1 MSLWLIFDL
10 NMRTRINL
18 ATQPYEDA
26 GRFYLQWGGLLLV
39 LAVISGLL
47 VSLVVKSHNASR
59 DIAKRVA
66 QERSQIAEIDRERA
80 AAEAILNRP
89 ENRDVRDKS
98 RFLNALIARKAFSWT
113 QVFSD
118 LEKIVP
124 PRVRVVSIHP
134 AVNSED
140 QLEFHLDAIGDSHDK
155 AIELVRRMEESPS
168 FRQPEMRM
176 ERRESDTT
184 RGGTGVE
191 FTIVAQ
197 YVPQVRKENP

>member
-1 MSLWLIFDL
+1 MADFDL

-18 ATQPYEDA
+18 ATQPYEDSR
-26 GRFYLQWGGLLLV
+26 RFYLQWGGLLLLLAIIAGV
-39 LAVISGLL
+39 LISLAVR
-47 VSLVVKSHNASR
+47 SHHASS
-59 DIAKRVA
+59 DIARRVA

-134 AVNSED
+134 AVNTQD
-140 QLEFHLDAIGDSHDK
+140 QLEIHLDAIGDSRDK

-168 FRQPEMRM
+168 FRQAEVRM
-176 ERRESDTT
+176 ERNESGT
-184 RGGTGVE
+184 GPGATGVE

-197 YVPQVRKENP
+197 YIPQLRKANP

>member
-1 MSLWLIFDL
+1 
-10 NMRTRINL
+10 MRTHINL

-26 GRFYLQWGGLLLV
+26 RRFYLQWGALLLALVVIAAV
-39 LAVISGLL
+39 LI
-47 VSLVVKSHNASR
+47 SLVVKSQRSSR
-59 DIAKRVA
+59 DIALKVA
-66 QERSQIAEIDRERA
+66 VERRQIAEVDRERA

-124 PRVRVVSIHP
+124 SRVRIVSIHP
-134 AVNSED
+134 AVNPQD
-140 QLEFHLDAIGDSHDK
+140 QLEIHLEAIGDTREK
-155 AIELVRRMEESPS
+155 AIELMRRMEEAPS
-168 FRQPEMRM
+168 FREAQLRQERPESGM
-176 ERRESDTT
+176 SA
-184 RGGTGVE
+184 GVE

-197 YVPQVRKENP
+197 YIPQLQRENR

>member
-1 MSLWLIFDL
+1 
-10 NMRTRINL
+10 MRTRINL

-26 GRFYLQWGGLLLV
+26 RRFYLQWGGLLL
-39 LAVISGLL
+39 LL
-47 VSLVVKSHNASR
+47 VLIMGVLISLVVRSHNTAS

-134 AVNSED
+134 AVNKED
-140 QLEFHLDAIGDSHDK
+140 QLEIHLDAIGDSRDK

-168 FRQPEMRM
+168 FRQAEVRT
-176 ERRESDTT
+176 ERNESGTAP
-184 RGGTGVE
+184 GATGVE

-197 YVPQVRKENP
+197 YIPQIRKANP

>member
-1 MSLWLIFDL
+1 
-10 NMRTRINL
+10 MRVRINL

-26 GRFYLQWGGLLLV
+26 RQFYVQWGGLLL
-39 LAVISGLL
+39 
-47 VSLVVKSHNASR
+47 LVVVITAVLIGLVVRSHNASR
-59 DIAKRVA
+59 DIARKVA
-66 QERSQIAEIDRERA
+66 TERSRIAEIDRERA

-118 LEKIVP
+118 LEQIVP

-134 AVNSED
+134 EVNTSN
-140 QLEFHLDAIGDSHDK
+140 QLEIHLEAIGDSREK
-155 AIELVRRMEESPS
+155 AIELVRRMEESPT
-168 FRQPEMRM
+168 FRDPQVRA
-176 ERRESDTT
+176 ERNE
-184 RGGTGVE
+184 TGNVPGVD

-197 YVPQVRKENP
+197 YVPQLPRESR

>member
-1 MSLWLIFDL
+1 
-10 NMRTRINL
+10 MRTRINL
-18 ATQPYEDA
+18 ATQPYEDVR
-26 GRFYLQWGGLLLV
+26 RFYLQWGGLLLL
-39 LAVISGLL
+39 LAVITGLL
-47 VSLVVKSHNASR
+47 ISLVVRSHDASR

-134 AVNSED
+134 DVNTQD
-140 QLEFHLDAIGDSHDK
+140 QLEIHIDAIGDSRDK

-168 FRQPEMRM
+168 FRQPEVRT
-176 ERRESDTT
+176 ERSES
-184 RGGTGVE
+184 GTAPGASGVE
-191 FTIVAQ
+191 FTVVAQ
-197 YVPQVRKENP
+197 YVPQARKVTP

>member
-1 MSLWLIFDL
+1 
-10 NMRTRINL
+10 MRTRINL

-26 GRFYLQWGGLLLV
+26 RRFYLQWGGLLL
-39 LAVISGLL
+39 LL
-47 VSLVVKSHNASR
+47 VVITAALIGLVVRSHRASR
-59 DIAKRVA
+59 DIAHKVE
-66 QERSQIAEIDRERA
+66 QERRQIAEVDRERA

-124 PRVRVVSIHP
+124 PRVRIVSIHP
-134 AVNSED
+134 AVNSQD
-140 QLEFHLDAIGDSHDK
+140 QLEIHLEAVGDSHDK
-155 AIELVRRMEESPS
+155 AIELMRRMEEAPS
-168 FRQPEMRM
+168 FREAQLRQERPESGM
-176 ERRESDTT
+176 SA
-184 RGGTGVE
+184 GVE

-197 YVPQVRKENP
+197 YIPQLKKENR